1 MPRSHEL
8 IDELQTLKND
18 VVRLLGAKRD
28 EIRDASKASADALA
42 AQIKTA
48 LDELGYTL
56 GEEEERIENIIS
68 DRPIAT
74 LASAFTLGIVVGA
87 MLRRI

>member
-1 MPRSHEL
+1 MMSCACW
-8 IDELQTLKND
+8 
-18 VVRLLGAKRD
+18 GAKRD

-74 LASAFTLGIVVGA
+74 LASAFTLGSSWA
-87 MLRRI
+87 PC